1 MLFTNYLFSKSN
13 LINRKMSE
21 IQTQDLEQTDQ
32 LSDVLLVLDK
42 EKMKIQ
48 AVKSLDE
55 NDQIKT
61 VEPTKENQNQFLRID
76 KQGNFLSNFFSNF
89 YSQLK
94 NPTNF
99 TFLKVPDTVAIEKAN
114 EFQKQIE
121 QPKLENK
128 VSQYEI
134 IPEAFQQNHSKN
146 CTMETEKTDYRF
158 NPEQIDWETM
168 NNLGLSKERL
178 EKINQLDPL
187 LKGYKTNQLIPVSI
201 NIGSSVLRTDVRL
214 SLQQSEN
221 GTIVPALHGIR
232 KEPNLKYDF
241 FGHKFTDE
249 DKINLLETGNMGRVA
264 DLTNTKTGENIP
276 SIISVDRLTNELIA
290 LKTEFIK
297 IPDEIK
303 GVQLNDEQKQT
314 LKEGKSLHLEGMT
327 STKGTEFSANVQF
340 NADKRYV
347 EFLFD
352 NKTNVQQNQTPTQK
366 QSGNFEAPKIFRN
379 KELSEEQ
386 YNEFKEGK
394 TVYLD
399 GLVDK
404 KGQTYQGYIT
414 FNKELGKTKFEFP
427 NQLKETAQPTEEHKT
442 QVSVNSEGK
451 TNESTKHLKKA
462 LESKQQTPKTKK
474 DQQVDKNGSFFNIIL
489 NSLYKLVRFSTSLR
503 AYFSK
508 RKTGKKKADK
518 QGGQ

>member
-1 MLFTNYLFSKSN
+1 
-13 LINRKMSE
+13 MSE
-21 IQTQDLEQTDQ
+21 NQKKNLEQTAQ
-32 LSDVLLVLDK
+32 LSDILLVLDK

-48 AVKSLDE
+48 AIKSLDKNGQME
-55 NDQIKT
+55 T
-61 VEPTKENQNQFLRID
+61 VEPTKKNQNQFLRID
-76 KQGNFLSNFFSNF
+76 KHGNFLSNFFSNF
-89 YSQLK
+89 YNQLK

-99 TFLKVPDTVAIEKAN
+99 AFFKVPDSIAIEKAK
-114 EFQKQIE
+114 EFQKHFNHLK
-121 QPKLENK
+121 PENEK
-128 VSQYEI
+128 EVFQYELL
-134 IPEAFQQNHSKN
+134 PKAFQQNHSKN
-146 CTMETEKTDYRF
+146 NNMETEKTDYRF

-178 EKINQLDPL
+178 EKINQLEPL

-201 NIGSSVLRTDVRL
+201 NFGSAVLRTDVRL

-249 DKINLLETGNMGRVA
+249 DKINLLETGNMGRVV

-303 GVQLNDEQKQT
+303 GVQLNEDQKQT
-314 LKEGKSLHLEGMT
+314 LKEGKSLHLDGMI
-327 STKGTEFSANVQF
+327 STKGTEFSAKIQF
-340 NADKRYV
+340 NADKHYV

-352 NKTNVQQNQTPTQK
+352 NKINVQQNQTSTQ
-366 QSGNFEAPKIFRN
+366 QLPESIEAPKIFRN
-379 KELSEEQ
+379 KELSEDQ
-386 YNEFKEGK
+386 YKEFSEGK
-394 TVYLD
+394 TVYID

-414 FNKELGKTKFEFP
+414 FNKELGKTHFTFP
-427 NQLKETAQPTEEHKT
+427 NQLKDAIKPTEEHKT
-442 QVSVNSEGK
+442 QVAVNSEGK
-451 TNESTKHLKKA
+451 INEPTKHLKKP

-474 DQQVDKNGSFFNIIL
+474 DQQVDKNGTKSI
-489 NSLYKLVRFSTSLR
+489 K
-503 AYFSK
+503 SK
-508 RKTGKKKADK
+508 GHKM
-518 QGGQ
+518 